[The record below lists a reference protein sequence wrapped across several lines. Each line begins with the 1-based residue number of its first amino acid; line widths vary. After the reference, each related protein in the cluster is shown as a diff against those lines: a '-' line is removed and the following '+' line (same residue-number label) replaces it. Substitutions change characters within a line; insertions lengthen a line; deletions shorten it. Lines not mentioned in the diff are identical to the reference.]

1 MTWHLFL
8 TWLSLWHSYVSLAT
22 GNYQN
27 TPYLLFLPATTR
39 PHASA
44 PPASMSA
51 AAAALCPRG
60 PPHGVVPAAASPVSS
75 GLPVDGAPAAQA
87 SLPPTTAGGR
97 AVRGGRSDEAVAL
110 AGGRG
115 AVVRAGGRGAAK
127 AKAEWHGL
135 GERAGW
141 GARRLLLR
149 ALPPPRPRLLPCS
162 GQSSAA
168 VPLAAARAD
177 SVAAPSAQCG
187 RSSAAPRAELG
198 RGPRRAL
205 RATAPSPALHS
216 LSCSSATRPAP
227 TAPSRGGAAEARAL
241 AARWRLHGSGGSELA
256 SPSHSLSLLREQRRL
271 SSMVAGDE
279 LLIRPP
285 RSAGSSSQSSSTR
298 CVGSTASSSSA
309 PVRAAAPAMA
319 AAARLRL
326 AMAELCAPLRVAR
339 RRRRRRAGSGRRAR
353 PSPAR
358 GPSSQLRH
366 AWRCAWPP
374 PARGPASQLRRGP
387 RPAREPA
394 PPPARGGEEGEGPP
408 WPRREERRV
417 RAAPGAGDG
426 GARSGTGERGCERRR
441 RGRAPGEQ
449 GVRGGRQK
457 REEWWW
463 PTCL

>member
-8 TWLSLWHSYVSLAT
+8 MWLSLWHSYVSLAT

-51 AAAALCPRG
+51 AAAALCPRE
-60 PPHGVVPAAASPVSS
+60 PPHGVVPAAAAPVSS

-87 SLPPTTAGGR
+87 SLPPTAEGGR

-227 TAPSRGGAAEARAL
+227 TAPSRSGAAEARAL

-256 SPSHSLSLLREQRRL
+256 SPSHSLSL
-271 SSMVAGDE
+271 
-279 LLIRPP
+279 
-285 RSAGSSSQSSSTR
+285 
-298 CVGSTASSSSA
+298 
-309 PVRAAAPAMA
+309 
-319 AAARLRL
+319 
-326 AMAELCAPLRVAR
+326 
-339 RRRRRRAGSGRRAR
+339 
-353 PSPAR
+353 
-358 GPSSQLRH
+358 QLRH
-366 AWRCAWPP
+366 AGRCAWPP

-394 PPPARGGEEGEGPP
+394 PPPARGGEEGEGAP

-426 GARSGTGERGCERRR
+426 GARSGTGERGCEERRR

-449 GVRGGRQK
+449 GVRGERQK
-457 REEWWW
+457 REERWW

>member
-39 PHASA
+39 PHALA

-87 SLPPTTAGGR
+87 SLPPTAAGGR

-187 RSSAAPRAELG
+187 RSSAAAPGG
-198 RGPRRAL
+198 RCGRRL
-205 RATAPSPALHS
+205 LPLLFTPSPAPL
-216 LSCSSATRPAP
+216 PP
-227 TAPSRGGAAEARAL
+227 GP
-241 AARWRLHGSGGSELA
+241 
-256 SPSHSLSLLREQRRL
+256 
-271 SSMVAGDE
+271 
-279 LLIRPP
+279 PP
-285 RSAGSSSQSSSTR
+285 RLL
-298 CVGSTASSSSA
+298 
-309 PVRAAAPAMA
+309 RAAA
-319 AAARLRL
+319 
-326 AMAELCAPLRVAR
+326 R
-339 RRRRRRAGSGRRAR
+339 RR
-353 PSPAR
+353 P
-358 GPSSQLRH
+358 
-366 AWRCAWPP
+366 
-374 PARGPASQLRRGP
+374 
-387 RPAREPA
+387 
-394 PPPARGGEEGEGPP
+394 
-408 WPRREERRV
+408 V
-417 RAAPGAGDG
+417 R
-426 GARSGTGERGCERRR
+426 
-441 RGRAPGEQ
+441 
-449 GVRGGRQK
+449 
-457 REEWWW
+457 
-463 PTCL
+463 

>member
-75 GLPVDGAPAAQA
+75 DLPVDGAPAAQA
-87 SLPPTTAGGR
+87 SLPPTAAGGR

-205 RATAPSPALHS
+205 RATAPSPAPLPPGPPPR
-216 LSCSSATRPAP
+216 LLTRR
-227 TAPSRGGAAEARAL
+227 RGG
-241 AARWRLHGSGGSELA
+241 G
-256 SPSHSLSLLREQRRL
+256 PCT
-271 SSMVAGDE
+271 D
-279 LLIRPP
+279 
-285 RSAGSSSQSSSTR
+285 
-298 CVGSTASSSSA
+298 
-309 PVRAAAPAMA
+309 
-319 AAARLRL
+319 
-326 AMAELCAPLRVAR
+326 AR
-339 RRRRRRAGSGRRAR
+339 RRPVRWRRGGGPCASGAVEATWRRRPVRR
-353 PSPAR
+353 
-358 GPSSQLRH
+358 QWL
-366 AWRCAWPP
+366 
-374 PARGPASQLRRGP
+374 
-387 RPAREPA
+387 
-394 PPPARGGEEGEGPP
+394 
-408 WPRREERRV
+408 
-417 RAAPGAGDG
+417 
-426 GARSGTGERGCERRR
+426 
-441 RGRAPGEQ
+441 
-449 GVRGGRQK
+449 
-457 REEWWW
+457 
-463 PTCL
+463 

>member
-87 SLPPTTAGGR
+87 SLPPTAAGGR

-149 ALPPPRPRLLPCS
+149 ARPPPRPRLLPCS

-227 TAPSRGGAAEARAL
+227 TAPSRGGAVE
-241 AARWRLHGSGGSELA
+241 AAR
-256 SPSHSLSLLREQRRL
+256 QRRL
-271 SSMVAGDE
+271 
-279 LLIRPP
+279 R
-285 RSAGSSSQSSSTR
+285 
-298 CVGSTASSSSA
+298 
-309 PVRAAAPAMA
+309 
-319 AAARLRL
+319 ARLPF
-326 AMAELCAPLRVAR
+326 PL
-339 RRRRRRAGSGRRAR
+339 S
-353 PSPAR
+353 
-358 GPSSQLRH
+358 L
-366 AWRCAWPP
+366 P
-374 PARGPASQLRRGP
+374 PARAT
-387 RPAREPA
+387 AT
-394 PPPARGGEEGEGPP
+394 
-408 WPRREERRV
+408 V
-417 RAAPGAGDG
+417 IH
-426 GARSGTGERGCERRR
+426 
-441 RGRAPGEQ
+441 
-449 GVRGGRQK
+449 GGR
-457 REEWWW
+457 R
-463 PTCL
+463 

>member
-75 GLPVDGAPAAQA
+75 GLPVDGAQA
-87 SLPPTTAGGR
+87 SLPPTAAGGR

-149 ALPPPRPRLLPCS
+149 ALPPPLPRLLPCS

-339 RRRRRRAGSGRRAR
+339 RRRRRTGSGRRAR

-374 PARGPASQLRRGP
+374 SARGPASQRRHASQLCRLRG
-387 RPAREPA
+387 
-394 PPPARGGEEGEGPP
+394 
-408 WPRREERRV
+408 EERRV
-417 RAAPGAGDG
+417 RARHGPAG
-426 GARSGTGERGCERRR
+426 R
-441 RGRAPGEQ
+441 RGE
-449 GVRGGRQK
+449 
-457 REEWWW
+457 
-463 PTCL
+463 